1 MVVEESTVIQMRIIE
16 FLETTEAGAVSPDK
30 TFQAQIQVD
39 RLVIFDLDFQ
49 LRIRERMT
57 GEEVNSL
64 HIRQQGMDIAWL
76 PRGGYLLDVG
86 LGDLAL
92 PAGQYKFDLLA
103 WSNANGE
110 PVLHDEVH
118 IDGELREPR
127 DDPGIGHPQWRLK
140 SSDKN
145 CDIGELSWNKQHSDW
160 FFRHFD
166 HASRVIINLMLD
178 DSPRLRG
185 KILDVGCGDGIIDL
199 AVYLRCQPELLVGI
213 DPFKGFERLP
223 EIIAANHLPK
233 EVLDGA
239 GLQFKAEDGNSI
251 PYPDNYFDVVLSWGS
266 LEHIAGGY
274 RKTLEEIQRVLKPD
288 GLFFVHPGLYYG
300 PAGNHLGEFF
310 DDPFIHLKIPPAEL
324 RQRFLNAPSELIDRS
339 GYFAS
344 AEQYWQWYTE
354 LNPISVDGFE
364 KELRAMGFEPWRVAV
379 RNTDLVEYTPALQ
392 EYSFTDLATSE
403 LYLSVINKKA
413 G

>member
-1 MVVEESTVIQMRIIE
+1 MRIVKFI
-16 FLETTEAGAVSPDK
+16 ETTEAGAVNAVK
-30 TFQAQIQVD
+30 TFQAHIQVD
-39 RLVIFDLDFQ
+39 DLIIFDLDFQ
-49 LRIRERMT
+49 LRIRDRKT
-57 GEEVNSL
+57 CVEVYSR
-64 HIRQQGMDIAWL
+64 HIRQQGVDIAWL
-76 PRGGYLLDVG
+76 PRGSYCLDVG
-86 LGDLAL
+86 LNDLVL
-92 PAGQYKFDLLA
+92 PAGNYKFDLLA
-103 WSNANGE
+103 WSKANGK
-110 PVLHDEVH
+110 PVLQDQAD

-127 DDPGIGHPQWRLK
+127 DDPGISQPQWRIT

-145 CDIGELSWNKQHSDW
+145 CDISELSWNKQHSDW

-166 HASRVIINLMLD
+166 HASRVIIHMMLD

-233 EVLDGA
+233 EVLNDS

-288 GLFFVHPGLYYG
+288 GLFFVHPGLFYG

-310 DDPFIHLKIPPAEL
+310 DDPFIHLKISPEEL
-324 RQRFLNAPSELIDRS
+324 QQRLFNAPPELMDRA
-339 GYFAS
+339 GYVAS
-344 AEQYWQWYTE
+344 IEQYWQWYTE
-354 LNPISVDGFE
+354 LNPISVDRFE

-403 LYLSVINKKA
+403 LYLSAINKKA
-413 G
+413 D

>member
-1 MVVEESTVIQMRIIE
+1 MRIVK
-16 FLETTEAGAVSPDK
+16 FTETTDVGAANAVK
-30 TFQAQIQVD
+30 TFQAHIQVD
-39 RLVIFDLDFQ
+39 DLIIFDLDFQ
-49 LRIRERMT
+49 LRIRDRKT
-57 GEEVNSL
+57 GVEVYSR
-64 HIRQQGMDIAWL
+64 HIRQQGVDIAWL
-76 PRGGYLLDVG
+76 PRGGYCLDVG
-86 LGDLAL
+86 LDDLVL
-92 PAGQYKFDLLA
+92 PAGNYKFDLLA
-103 WSNANGE
+103 WSKANGK
-110 PVLHDEVH
+110 PVLHDQVD
-118 IDGELREPR
+118 IDGDLKEPCN
-127 DDPGIGHPQWRLK
+127 DPGISHPHWRIK

-145 CDIGELSWNKQHSDW
+145 CDIDELSWNKQHSDW
-160 FFRHFD
+160 IFRHFD
-166 HASRVIINLMLD
+166 HASRVIIHMMLD

-223 EIIAANHLPK
+223 EIIAANHLPE
-233 EVLDGA
+233 EVLDDS

-288 GLFFVHPGLYYG
+288 GLFFVHPGLFYG

-310 DDPFIHLKIPPAEL
+310 DDPFIHLKISPEEL
-324 RQRFLNAPSELIDRS
+324 QQRLLNAPPELMDRA
-339 GYFAS
+339 GYVAS
-344 AEQYWQWYTE
+344 IEQYWQWYTE

-403 LYLSVINKKA
+403 LYLSAINKKA

>member
-1 MVVEESTVIQMRIIE
+1 MRIVKFI
-16 FLETTEAGAVSPDK
+16 ETTEAGAVNAVK
-30 TFQAQIQVD
+30 TFQAHIQVD
-39 RLVIFDLDFQ
+39 DLIIFDLDFQ
-49 LRIRERMT
+49 LRIRDRKT
-57 GEEVNSL
+57 CVEVYSR
-64 HIRQQGMDIAWL
+64 HIRQQGVDIAWL
-76 PRGGYLLDVG
+76 PRGSYCLDVG
-86 LGDLAL
+86 LDDLVL
-92 PAGQYKFDLLA
+92 PAGNYKFDLLA
-103 WSNANGE
+103 WSKANGK
-110 PVLHDEVH
+110 PVLQDQAD

-127 DDPGIGHPQWRLK
+127 DDPGISQPQWRIT

-145 CDIGELSWNKQHSDW
+145 CDISELSWNKQHSDW

-166 HASRVIINLMLD
+166 HASRVIIHMMLD

-233 EVLDGA
+233 EVLNDS

-288 GLFFVHPGLYYG
+288 GLFFVHPGLFYG

-310 DDPFIHLKIPPAEL
+310 DDPFIHLKISPEEL
-324 RQRFLNAPSELIDRS
+324 QQRLFNAPPELMDRA
-339 GYFAS
+339 GYVAS
-344 AEQYWQWYTE
+344 IEQYWQWYTE
-354 LNPISVDGFE
+354 LNPISVDRFE

-403 LYLSVINKKA
+403 LYLSAINKKA
-413 G
+413 D

>member
-1 MVVEESTVIQMRIIE
+1 MHIVKFI
-16 FLETTEAGAVSPDK
+16 ETTEAGALNVVK
-30 TFQAQIQVD
+30 TFQAHIQVD
-39 RLVIFDLDFQ
+39 DLIIFDLDFQ
-49 LRIRERMT
+49 LRIRDRKT
-57 GEEVNSL
+57 CVEVYSR
-64 HIRQQGMDIAWL
+64 HIRQQGVDIAWL
-76 PRGGYLLDVG
+76 PRGSYCLDVG
-86 LGDLAL
+86 LDDLVL
-92 PAGQYKFDLLA
+92 PAGNYIFDLLA
-103 WSNANGE
+103 WSKANGK
-110 PVLHDEVH
+110 PVLHDQAD
-118 IDGELREPR
+118 IDGELKEPR
-127 DDPGIGHPQWRLK
+127 DDPGIGQAQWRIT

-145 CDIGELSWNKQHSDW
+145 CDISELSWNKQHSDW

-166 HASRVIINLMLD
+166 HASRVIIHMMLD

-223 EIIAANHLPK
+223 EIIAANHLPE
-233 EVLDGA
+233 EVLDDA
-239 GLQFKAEDGNSI
+239 GLQFKAEDGNSV

-288 GLFFVHPGLYYG
+288 GLFFVHPGLFYG
-300 PAGNHLGEFF
+300 PVGNHLGEFF
-310 DDPFIHLKIPPAEL
+310 DDPFIHLKISPEEL
-324 RQRFLNAPSELIDRS
+324 QQRLLNAPPELMDRA
-339 GYFAS
+339 GYVAS
-344 AEQYWQWYTE
+344 VEQYWQWYTE

-403 LYLSVINKKA
+403 LYLSAINKKA

>member
-1 MVVEESTVIQMRIIE
+1 M
-16 FLETTEAGAVSPDK
+16 
-30 TFQAQIQVD
+30 
-39 RLVIFDLDFQ
+39 
-49 LRIRERMT
+49 
-57 GEEVNSL
+57 
-64 HIRQQGMDIAWL
+64 
-76 PRGGYLLDVG
+76 
-86 LGDLAL
+86 
-92 PAGQYKFDLLA
+92 A
-103 WSNANGE
+103 WSNANGS
-110 PVLHDEVH
+110 PVLHDEAN

-127 DDPGIGHPQWRLK
+127 DEPGISQPQWRIK

-145 CDIGELSWNKQHSDW
+145 CDIGELSWNQQHSDW

-166 HASRVIINLMLD
+166 HAARVIVHLMLD
-178 DSPRLRG
+178 DSPKLRG

-213 DPFKGFERLP
+213 DPFKGYERLP

-233 EVLDGA
+233 EVIDDA
-239 GLQFKAEDGNSI
+239 RLQFKAEDSNCI

-274 RKTLEEIQRVLKPD
+274 RKTLEEIKRVLKPN
-288 GLFFVHPGLYYG
+288 GLFFVHPGLFFG

-310 DDPFIHLKIPPAEL
+310 DDPFIHLKISPEEL
-324 RQRFLNAPSELIDRS
+324 QQRFFNTPPKLIDRA
-339 GYFAS
+339 GYTAS
-344 AEQYWQWYTE
+344 AEQYWQWYLE
-354 LNPISVDGFE
+354 LNPISVDSFE

-379 RNTDLVEYTPALQ
+379 RSTDLVEYTPSLQ

-403 LYLSVINKKA
+403 LYLSAINKKA

>member
-1 MVVEESTVIQMRIIE
+1 MRIVK
-16 FLETTEAGAVSPDK
+16 FTETTDAGAVNPVKS
-30 TFQAQIQVD
+30 FQVHIQVD
-39 RLVIFDLDFQ
+39 DLVVFDLDFQ
-49 LRIRERMT
+49 IRMHDRMT
-57 GEEVNSL
+57 GEEVYSQ
-64 HIRQQGMDIAWL
+64 HIRQQGVDIAWL
-76 PRGGYLLDVG
+76 PRGGYLVNVG
-86 LGDLAL
+86 LNDLVL
-92 PAGQYKFDLLA
+92 PPANYKFELLA
-103 WSNANGE
+103 WSNANGK
-110 PVLHDEVH
+110 PVLRDNAE
-118 IDGELREPR
+118 IDCELKESR
-127 DDPGIGHPQWRLK
+127 DDPGISQPQWQIK

-145 CDIGELSWNKQHSDW
+145 CDISELSWNKQHSDW
-160 FFRHFD
+160 FFQHFD
-166 HASRVIINLMLD
+166 HASRVIVNMMLD
-178 DSPRLRG
+178 DSPRLQG

-223 EIIAANHLPK
+223 DIIAANHLPK
-233 EVLDGA
+233 EVLDHA

-274 RKTLEEIQRVLKPD
+274 RKTLEEIQRVLKPE
-288 GLFFVHPGLYYG
+288 GLFFVHPGLFYG

-310 DDPFIHLKIPPAEL
+310 DDPFIHLKIPPEEL
-324 RQRFLNAPSELIDRS
+324 HQRLLNTPPELMDRA
-339 GYFAS
+339 GYVAS

-379 RNTDLVEYTPALQ
+379 RNNDLVEYSPALQ

>member
-1 MVVEESTVIQMRIIE
+1 MRIVE
-16 FLETTEAGAVSPDK
+16 FIETTDAGVVNAVK
-30 TFQAQIQVD
+30 TFQAHIQVD
-39 RLVIFDLDFQ
+39 DLIIFDLDFQ
-49 LRIRERMT
+49 LRIRDRKT
-57 GEEVNSL
+57 SVEVYSR
-64 HIRQQGMDIAWL
+64 HIRQQGVDIAWL
-76 PRGGYLLDVG
+76 PRGNYCLDVG
-86 LGDLAL
+86 LNDLVL
-92 PAGQYKFDLLA
+92 PAGNYKFDLLA
-103 WSNANGE
+103 WSKANGK
-110 PVLHDEVH
+110 PVLHDEAD
-118 IDGELREPR
+118 IDGVLSEPL
-127 DDPGIGHPQWRLK
+127 DDPGISQAQWRIK

-145 CDIGELSWNKQHSDW
+145 CDISELSWNKQHSDW

-166 HASRVIINLMLD
+166 HASRVIINMMLD
-178 DSPRLRG
+178 DSPRLQG

-233 EVLDGA
+233 EVLDDT

-288 GLFFVHPGLYYG
+288 GLFFVHPGLFYG

-310 DDPFIHLKIPPAEL
+310 DDPFIHLKISPEEL
-324 RQRFLNAPSELIDRS
+324 QQRLFNAPPELMDRA
-339 GYFAS
+339 GYVAS
-344 AEQYWQWYTE
+344 IEQYWQWYTE

-379 RNTDLVEYTPALQ
+379 RNADLVEYTPALQ

-403 LYLSVINKKA
+403 LYLSAINKKA
-413 G
+413 D

>member
-1 MVVEESTVIQMRIIE
+1 MRIVKFI
-16 FLETTEAGAVSPDK
+16 ETTEAGAVNAVK
-30 TFQAQIQVD
+30 TFQAHIQVD
-39 RLVIFDLDFQ
+39 DLIIFDLDFQ
-49 LRIRERMT
+49 LRIRDRKT
-57 GEEVNSL
+57 CVEVYSR
-64 HIRQQGMDIAWL
+64 HIRQQGVDIAWL
-76 PRGGYLLDVG
+76 PRGSYCLDVG
-86 LGDLAL
+86 LDDLVL
-92 PAGQYKFDLLA
+92 PAGNYKFDLLA
-103 WSNANGE
+103 WSKANGK
-110 PVLHDEVH
+110 PVLQDQAD

-127 DDPGIGHPQWRLK
+127 DDPGISQPQWRIT

-145 CDIGELSWNKQHSDW
+145 CDISELSWNKQHSDW

-166 HASRVIINLMLD
+166 HASRVIIHMMLD

-213 DPFKGFERLP
+213 DPFRGFERLP

-233 EVLDGA
+233 EVLNDS

-288 GLFFVHPGLYYG
+288 GLFFVHPGLFYG

-310 DDPFIHLKIPPAEL
+310 DDPFIHLKISPEEL
-324 RQRFLNAPSELIDRS
+324 QQRLFNAPPELMDRA
-339 GYFAS
+339 GYVAS
-344 AEQYWQWYTE
+344 IEQYWQWYTE
-354 LNPISVDGFE
+354 LNPISVDRFE

-403 LYLSVINKKA
+403 LYLSAINKKA
-413 G
+413 D